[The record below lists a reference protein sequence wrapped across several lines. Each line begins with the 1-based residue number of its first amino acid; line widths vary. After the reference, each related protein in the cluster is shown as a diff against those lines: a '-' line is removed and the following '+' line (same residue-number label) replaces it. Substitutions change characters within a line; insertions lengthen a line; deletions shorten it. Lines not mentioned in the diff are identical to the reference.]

1 MRSSCALGL
10 SAAAAAFAGGAFAP
24 AGAVAAETRSASF
37 TTTGQSEFNV
47 PAGVTGVEVALI
59 GGHGGLGNVSNGAQ
73 APGGD
78 GASAVAVLSV
88 SPGELLFV
96 EVAGAGGS
104 SEEAGRGGYGGGG
117 KAGGHGGGGGG
128 ASDVRTIEDL
138 PSSRL
143 VVAAG
148 GGGGG
153 GNGGETANPSAAIAA
168 GSGGEG
174 GQSGQ
179 NGTAAGAHARG
190 GEAGKA
196 GNSGGAA
203 GENSSETAATPGQLA
218 LGGQGGTQFAG
229 GGGGGGGGL
238 FGGGG
243 GGGGIAFAESVSPF
257 SVFSAGGGGGGGGSS
272 GVPAG
277 VTRAVLTSSG
287 STTQPPSVT
296 FTWTAPPPAA
306 VTTAPVSLTGTSATL
321 TGTVNAD
328 GSVVSGCQFTLSP
341 APPSG
346 ATIPCPQQ
354 IGAGSTPVAVLAPV
368 SGLSPATTYTFVLV
382 ATSAQGTNSGSP
394 VAFTTAGAPASAAAG
409 GGAGAGSTLTVADLK
424 LSTARFRRGA
434 RRATIAKSKTKGLPA
449 ATTISFLLSRAATV
463 TLSFEESHAG
473 MLLGRKCVAV
483 SRSRRN
489 GRNCARY
496 TTVSRSLTLAAPT
509 GMDRITFDG
518 VLDGASRLA
527 LGSYRLSLTATG
539 PLGRATAAQRPTF
552 TLLGP

>member
-1 MRSSCALGL
+1 MRSSCALCL
-10 SAAAAAFAGGAFAP
+10 SAAAAAFAGGVFAP
-24 AGAVAAETRSASF
+24 AGAVAAETRSTSL
-37 TTTGQSEFNV
+37 TMTGQSEFIV
-47 PAGVTGVEVALI
+47 PAGVTSADVTLI
-59 GGHGGLGNVSNGAQ
+59 GGHGGMGNVSNGAQ
-73 APGGD
+73 APGGA
-78 GASAVAVLSV
+78 GMSAVAMLSV
-88 SPGELLFV
+88 TPGELLFV

-117 KAGGHGGGGGG
+117 EAGGHGGGGGG
-128 ASDVRTIEDL
+128 ASDVRTVAQL

-153 GNGGETANPSAAIAA
+153 GNGGETADPSAAIAA

-179 NGTAAGAHARG
+179 NGTAAGAHAPG
-190 GEAGKA
+190 GKGGKA
-196 GNSGGAA
+196 GNSGGAG
-203 GENSSETAATPGQLA
+203 GENLSETAATPGQLA

-243 GGGGIAFAESVSPF
+243 GGGGIAFAESVSPY
-257 SVFSAGGGGGGGGSS
+257 SVFSGAGGGGGGGSS

-277 VTRAVLTSSG
+277 VTSAILMSSG

-306 VTTAPVSLTGTSATL
+306 VTAAPGSLTGTSATL

-354 IGAGSTPVAVLAPV
+354 IGAGSTPVAVSAPV
-368 SGLSPATTYTFVLV
+368 SGLSPATTYTLVLV
-382 ATSAQGTNSGSP
+382 ATSAQGTSSGSP
-394 VAFTTAGAPASAAAG
+394 VAFTTPGAPASAAP
-409 GGAGAGSTLTVADLK
+409 GAGAGARTTLTLTDLK
-424 LSTARFRRGA
+424 LSSARFRRGA
-434 RRATIAKSKTKGLPA
+434 RRASIAKSKARGLPA
-449 ATTISFLLSRAATV
+449 TTTISFLLSGSATV
-463 TLSFEESHAG
+463 TLSFEQSRAG
-473 MLLGRKCVAV
+473 MLRGHKCVAV
-483 SRSRRN
+483 SGTRHK
-489 GRNCARY
+489 GTGCTRY
-496 TTVSRSLTLAAPT
+496 TTVPRHLTLAARS
-509 GMDRITFDG
+509 GIDRITFDG

-527 LGSYRLSLTATG
+527 PGGYRLTLNAAG
-539 PLGRATAAQRPTF
+539 PLGRASAAQRPTF

>member
-10 SAAAAAFAGGAFAP
+10 CAAAVAFAGAAFAP
-24 AGAVAAETRSASF
+24 AGAVAGETRSASF
-37 TTTGQSEFNV
+37 TTTGQGEFIV
-47 PAGVTGVEVALI
+47 PAGVDSVEATLI
-59 GGHGGLGNVSNGAQ
+59 GGHGGLGNISNGAQ
-73 APGGD
+73 APGGA
-78 GASAVAVLSV
+78 GASAVAMLSV
-88 SPGELLFV
+88 SSGELLFV

-104 SEEAGRGGYGGGG
+104 SEQAGRGGYGGGG

-128 ASDVRTIEDL
+128 ASDVRTDEDL

-179 NGTAAGAHARG
+179 NGTAAGVHAHG
-190 GEAGKA
+190 GEGGKA

-257 SVFSAGGGGGGGGSS
+257 SVFSGGGGGGGGGSS

-277 VTRAVLTSSG
+277 VTSAVLVSSG

-306 VTTAPVSLTGTSATL
+306 VTAAPGSLTGTSATL
-321 TGTVNAD
+321 TGTVNPD
-328 GSVVSGCQFTLSP
+328 GSVISGCQFTLSP
-341 APPSG
+341 APPAG

-354 IGAGSTPVAVLAPV
+354 IGAGSTPVAVSAPV
-368 SGLSPATTYTFVLV
+368 GGLSPATTYTVTLT
-382 ATSAQGTNSGSP
+382 ATSAQGSGTGTA
-394 VAFTTAGAPASAAAG
+394 VTFTTPSIGAPTDTG
-409 GGAGAGSTLTVADLK
+409 GHATLTVTGLR
-424 LSTARFRRGA
+424 LSPTRFRRG
-434 RRATIAKSKTKGLPA
+434 RHPATVIKAKAPPS
-449 ATTISFLLSRAATV
+449 ATTISFALSEAASV
-463 TLSFEESHAG
+463 TLSLEAVERGVLVGHKCTAVSKAHHRGRRCTRHARLSHGVTLTAPAG
-473 MLLGRKCVAV
+473 GDRISFDGILTGGMTLPAGTYRLTLTAVAGAARASAAQHPVFALLGH
-483 SRSRRN
+483 
-489 GRNCARY
+489 
-496 TTVSRSLTLAAPT
+496 
-509 GMDRITFDG
+509 
-518 VLDGASRLA
+518 
-527 LGSYRLSLTATG
+527 
-539 PLGRATAAQRPTF
+539 
-552 TLLGP
+552 

>member
-10 SAAAAAFAGGAFAP
+10 SAAVAAFAGVGFAP

-37 TTTGQSEFNV
+37 TSAGQSRFIV
-47 PAGVTGVEVALI
+47 PAGVTSVEVTLI

-73 APGGD
+73 ALGGA
-78 GASAVAVLSV
+78 GASAVATLSV

-128 ASDVRTIEDL
+128 ASDVRTVEDL

-153 GNGGETANPSAAIAA
+153 GNGGETATPSAAIPA

-190 GEAGKA
+190 GEGGKA

-203 GENSSETAATPGQLA
+203 GEHSSETAATAGQLA

-257 SVFSAGGGGGGGGSS
+257 SVFTAGGGGGGGGSS
-272 GVPAG
+272 GVPGG
-277 VTRAVLTSSG
+277 VTSAVLLSSG

-296 FTWTAPPPAA
+296 FTWSAPPPAA
-306 VTTAPVSLTGTSATL
+306 VTAAPGSLTGTSATL
-321 TGTVNAD
+321 TGTVNPD

-341 APPSG
+341 APPAG

-354 IGAGSTPVAVLAPV
+354 IGAGSTPVAVSAPV
-368 SGLSPATTYTFVLV
+368 SGLSPATTYTVVLI
-382 ATSAQGTNSGSP
+382 ATSGQGTSSGP
-394 VAFTTAGAPASAAAG
+394 TVAFTTPSAALASAAAG
-409 GGAGAGSTLTVADLK
+409 AGTALTVTDLK
-424 LSTARFRRGA
+424 LSATRFRRGA
-434 RRATIAKSKTKGLPA
+434 RRASIAKSKAKGLPA

-463 TLSFEESHAG
+463 TLSFEESKAG
-473 MLLGRKCVAV
+473 MLLGHKCVAASMSHRKGRSCTHYAAI
-483 SRSRRN
+483 SRH
-489 GRNCARY
+489 
-496 TTVSRSLTLAAPT
+496 VTLAAPT
-509 GMDRITFDG
+509 GIDRITFDG

-527 LGSYRLSLTATG
+527 PGSYRLSLKATG
-539 PLGRATAAQRPTF
+539 PIGKAAAAQRPTF